1 MIRKSARAVS
11 TRKRGVGVPST
22 GPVSRRTWGDLSAPP
37 APSLSG
43 GRRIPPLHT
52 PPSLESDPR
61 RLRRADPSWDFRGED
76 TKYATHGIYRY
87 PAMMVAPVVRRLIDE
102 YSPVGRGG
110 RLLDPFCGSG
120 SALVEGML
128 HGMTAVGVDLN
139 PLAVLLA
146 RVKTTPLTD
155 RAIRVEYQA
164 IVQRYEEI
172 SSAPL
177 NVDIQ
182 NIRFWYGARSIA
194 ELSRLRAA
202 ILATRS
208 EELRR
213 FFEACFG
220 ETARFVS
227 WTRKDEYKT
236 YRMPEDKRKDWR
248 PSVLGSFAQV
258 VTHNRERMADFVSR
272 LPESAPVATV
282 IQGDTR
288 GPAVLPDGMYDM
300 IVTSPP
306 YGDSRTTVAYG
317 QYSSLSL
324 RWLGYDSTTVNRT
337 DRESLGGH
345 PIAEATPHPAS
356 PTLDRHLTEIR
367 TKDPVRARDVLSF
380 YVDLSCAFR
389 RVAGKLAPGGRACIV
404 VGNRTVKGVRLETD
418 VILSE
423 LFEHECGLVHE
434 ETIVRGIPNKLMP
447 LRNSPSNVPGQV
459 GETMANEYVLVL
471 KRPRA

>member
-1 MIRKSARAVS
+1 
-11 TRKRGVGVPST
+11 
-22 GPVSRRTWGDLSAPP
+22 
-37 APSLSG
+37 
-43 GRRIPPLHT
+43 
-52 PPSLESDPR
+52 
-61 RLRRADPSWDFRGED
+61 
-76 TKYATHGIYRY
+76 
-87 PAMMVAPVVRRLIDE
+87 MMVAPVVRRLIEE
-102 YSPVGRGG
+102 YSPVTSGG

-128 HGMTAVGVDLN
+128 HGMTTVGVDLN

-155 RAIRVEYQA
+155 HELRVEHQA
-164 IVQRYEEI
+164 LLARFDETA
-172 SSAPL
+172 STPP
-177 NVDIQ
+177 NVDLR
-182 NIRFWYGARSIA
+182 NVRFWYSAHSIA
-194 ELSRLRAA
+194 ELSRLRTT
-202 ILATRS
+202 ILATEP

-213 FFEACFG
+213 FFETCFA

-236 YRMPEDKRKDWR
+236 YRMPEEKRKDWR
-248 PSVLGSFAQV
+248 PSVLGTFAKV
-258 VTHNRERMADFVSR
+258 VAHNRGRMADFTSR
-272 LPESAPVATV
+272 LPQGAPPATV
-282 IQGDTR
+282 VQGDAR
-288 GPAVLPDGMYDM
+288 DPATIPKGTYDL

-324 RWLGYDSTTVNRT
+324 SWLGYDRATVNRT

-345 PIAEATPHPAS
+345 PAAEMTPRPDS

-367 TKDPVRARDVLSF
+367 AKDPARARDVLSF
-380 YVDLSCAFR
+380 YVDLCDAFR
-389 RVAGKLAPGGRACIV
+389 RVATKLAPGGRACVV

-423 LFEHECGLVHE
+423 LFEHECGLAHE
-434 ETIVRGIPNKLMP
+434 ETIIRGIPNKLMP
-447 LRNSPSNVPGQV
+447 LRNSPTNIAGQI

-471 KRPRA
+471 KRPKS

>member
-1 MIRKSARAVS
+1 VAQSLARA
-11 TRKRGVGVPST
+11 
-22 GPVSRRTWGDLSAPP
+22 P
-37 APSLSG
+37 A
-43 GRRIPPLHT
+43 
-52 PPSLESDPR
+52 SLESDPR

-102 YSPVGRGG
+102 YSPIKNGG

-146 RVKTTPLTD
+146 RAKTTPLTD
-155 RAIRVEYQA
+155 RAIRVEHQA
-164 IVQRYEEI
+164 ILRRYDEI
-172 SSAPL
+172 TSAPA

-182 NIRFWYGARSIA
+182 NLSFWYSARSVA

-202 ILATRS
+202 ILATES

-213 FFEACFG
+213 FFEACFA

-236 YRMPEDKRKDWR
+236 YRMPEEKRKDWR
-248 PSVLGSFAQV
+248 PSVLGSFASV
-258 VTHNRERMADFVSR
+258 VVHNREKMGDFVSR
-272 LPESAPVATV
+272 LPKGVPTANVV
-282 IQGDTR
+282 LGDTR
-288 GPAVLPDGMYDM
+288 DPAALPNGTYDL

-324 RWLGYDSTTVNRT
+324 SWLGYDRATVNRT
-337 DRESLGGH
+337 DRESLGGR
-345 PIAEATPHPAS
+345 PAAELTPRPDS
-356 PTLDRHLTEIR
+356 PTLDRHLTDIR
-367 TKDPVRARDVLSF
+367 AKDPARARDVLSF
-380 YVDLSCAFR
+380 YVDLCGAFR
-389 RVAGKLAPGGRACIV
+389 WVAGKLAPGGRACVV

-434 ETIVRGIPNKLMP
+434 ETIVRGIPNKVMP
-447 LRNSPSNVPGQV
+447 LRNSPSNIPGQL
-459 GETMANEYVLVL
+459 GETMANEYVLIFN
-471 KRPRA
+471 RPRN